1 MTERNGDSGL
11 AYKNFRPRL
20 KLDRTLSPIHRFME
34 IESSGGILLLL
45 ATIAALF
52 LANTSLSGWYAEFWE
67 QKLTLVA
74 FGQNFEMSILHLI
87 NDGLMTIFFFVVG
100 LEIKREVKIGEL
112 RSPKKAMLP
121 ILAAIGGMIAPALF
135 YLAIERHGPAA
146 KAWSVPM
153 ATDIAFVVGFL
164 SLLGKRV
171 PYNLKIALLTLAIAD
186 DIGAIF
192 VIAAVFTKSIAHEYL
207 LASLGFYG
215 LVFIFNYLGVRRILP
230 YLIIGFAMWY
240 CLLRSGIHPTIA
252 GVLLGLAAPSTR
264 LISTQPL
271 RRFLEGYKERL
282 DEEGDEV
289 DRENLRA
296 VAREASSPMERLQV
310 DLHAWVSFLIMP
322 LFAFANA
329 GVAVQLSALE
339 STTAWAVII
348 GLVVGKPLGIFCFTW
363 VATAF
368 RWVDLPQG
376 VSQRV
381 FFAGSCLAGIGFTM
395 SIFIAGLA
403 LEDEVL
409 VAAKVG
415 TLVGS
420 ALSACIGL
428 FLLHRFLDRRE
439 IQVSVSE

>member
-1 MTERNGDSGL
+1 
-11 AYKNFRPRL
+11 
-20 KLDRTLSPIHRFME
+20 RT
-34 IESSGGILLLL
+34 
-45 ATIAALF
+45 
-52 LANTSLSGWYAEFWE
+52 
-67 QKLTLVA
+67 
-74 FGQNFEMSILHLI
+74 
-87 NDGLMTIFFFVVG
+87 
-100 LEIKREVKIGEL
+100 
-112 RSPKKAMLP
+112 PKKAMLP
-121 ILAAIGGMIAPALF
+121 ILAAVGGMIAPALV
-135 YLAIERHGPAA
+135 YLAIERHGPGA

-192 VIAAVFTKSIAHEYL
+192 VIAAVFTQSIAHEYL

-215 LVFIFNYLGVRRILP
+215 LVFVLNYLGVRRILP
-230 YLIIGFAMWY
+230 YLIMGFAMWY

-271 RRFLEGYKERL
+271 RRFLEGYKEKL
-282 DEEGDEV
+282 DVEGDEV

-296 VAREASSPMERLQV
+296 VAREASSPMERLQI
-310 DLHAWVSFLIMP
+310 DLHAWVAFLIMP

-348 GLVVGKPLGIFCFTW
+348 GLVVGKPLGIFCMTW
-363 VATAF
+363 VGTAF
-368 RWVDLPQG
+368 RWVALPEG

-395 SIFIAGLA
+395 SIFIATLA

-409 VAAKVG
+409 AFAKVG

-428 FLLHRFLDRRE
+428 YLLHRFLDRRE
-439 IQVSVSE
+439 IQVAIPAPASITE